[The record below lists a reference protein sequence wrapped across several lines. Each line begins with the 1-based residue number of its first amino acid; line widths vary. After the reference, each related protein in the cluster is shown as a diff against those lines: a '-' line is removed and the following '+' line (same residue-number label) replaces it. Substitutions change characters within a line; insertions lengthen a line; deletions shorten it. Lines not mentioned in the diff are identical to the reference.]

1 MKDDWEPYQHKV
13 QYYETDQ
20 MGIVHHS
27 NYIRW
32 FEEARTDY
40 MEKMGMGYDQM
51 EARGILSPVLSV
63 EADYLQMVRFGETVT
78 VETFIK
84 EYNGIR
90 LTVGYEVIDQ
100 KNQRTCCR
108 GTTKHCF
115 LDREGKFLS
124 LKQACLE
131 CHQMF
136 VQGLEDHQDT
146 ENHRDME
153 DRKE

>member
-1 MKDDWEPYQHKV
+1 MSKKNEWEPYQLKV
-13 QYYETDQ
+13 HYYESDQ

-40 MEKMGMGYDQM
+40 MEKMGIGYDQM

-78 VETFIK
+78 IETFIK

-90 LTVGYEVIDQ
+90 LTVGYEVIDR
-100 KNQRTCCR
+100 KDQRICCR

-136 VQGLEDHQDT
+136 VQGLEERKDI
-146 ENHRDME
+146 EEHRE
-153 DRKE
+153 Q